1 MKDFHLFRKVFFKPG
16 IFFYLVFYE
25 FDSHCSGDL
34 DGMFSFLASV
44 EPCLCPPDASV
55 SVGIDAD
62 PSLKASVTTKPLLA
76 NALSV
81 AFFFVF
87 AHA

>member
-62 PSLKASVTTKPLLA
+62 PSLNVNGCHIKIEVCQWVN
-76 NALSV
+76 NA
-81 AFFFVF
+81 FTG
-87 AHA
+87 